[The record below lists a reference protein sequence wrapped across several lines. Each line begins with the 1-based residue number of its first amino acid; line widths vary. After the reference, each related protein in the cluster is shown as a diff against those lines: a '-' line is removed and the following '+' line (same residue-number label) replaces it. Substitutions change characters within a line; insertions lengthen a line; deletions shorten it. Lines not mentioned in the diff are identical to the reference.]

1 MIEKNIDIKSILNLR
16 SNDSIGEELA
26 NRQLEAITKSYLYLT
41 KPGNN
46 IIYIADEVGLGKTYI
61 AAGIAMLFRHFS
73 GDTKN
78 HKDLIIVPKKNL
90 QDKWK
95 KELKNFV

>member
-1 MIEKNIDIKSILNLR
+1 MTNLESEIKTILNLQ

-26 NRQLEAITKSYLYLT
+26 DRQLAAIIKAYQYLSH
-41 KPGNN
+41 PDNN

-73 GDTKN
+73 INHPK

-90 QDKWK
+90 QDKSTT
-95 KELKNFV
+95 